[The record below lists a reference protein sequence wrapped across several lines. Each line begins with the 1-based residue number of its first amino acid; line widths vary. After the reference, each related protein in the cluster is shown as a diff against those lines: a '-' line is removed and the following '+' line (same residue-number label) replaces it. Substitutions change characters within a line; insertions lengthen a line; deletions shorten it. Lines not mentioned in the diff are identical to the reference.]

1 MLTIG
6 QAIPTFTATAVDAS
20 GEHESISNESLSGQ
34 YVVLYFYP
42 KDNTPGCTTE
52 GQDFRDN
59 HASFVDANCRIIG
72 VSRDSL
78 RVHANFINKQS
89 FPFSLLSDPDEVV
102 CKAFDVIKEKTNYGK
117 TYMGIERSTFIIGP
131 DGTLLHEW
139 RKVRVKEH
147 VADVLATLQGL
158 QA

>member
-1 MLTIG
+1 MVNIG
-6 QAIPTFTATAVDAS
+6 QTIPDFESLAVDAS
-20 GEHESISNESLSGQ
+20 GEHETLTNETLAGQ
-34 YVVLYFYP
+34 YYVVYFYP

-59 HASFVDANCRIIG
+59 FAAFQDQNCRILG

-78 RVHANFINKQS
+78 RVHTNFINKQS
-89 FPFSLLSDPDEVV
+89 FNFSLISDPDEIL
-102 CKAFDVIKEKTNYGK
+102 CKVFDVIKEKTNYGK
-117 TYMGIERSTFIIGP
+117 TYMGIERSTFIVGP

-147 VADVLATLQGL
+147 VAEVLATLTELTG
-158 QA
+158 